1 MPDDGRMRFLRGALA
16 GDEPAL
22 ELATARALVTQARE
36 GLLEETVRIYRPVTP
51 VVVFGR
57 RDTRLPGFPDAV
69 TAARTAGF
77 APVVRATGGRAVAY
91 TEAAI
96 VVDHVGRATGVGGQD
111 ERFDTFGQR
120 FVELF
125 RGLGIDARLGAVP
138 GEYCPGAHS
147 VNARGME
154 KLVGTA
160 QRMVPGAWLF
170 SSLIVVGDEHRIRP
184 VLTEVYGHLE
194 QDFDAL
200 SVGSLTRE
208 RPGLD
213 LDHLET
219 LVMRAYG
226 LEPPGQSVPAALL
239 ELASS
244 LVAQHQIPPPP
255 EAQ

>member
-1 MPDDGRMRFLRGALA
+1 MDGA
-16 GDEPAL
+16 PAL
-22 ELATARALVTQARE
+22 ELAVARAMVTQARLGVLDE
-36 GLLEETVRIYRPVTP
+36 AVRIYRPSAP

-57 RDTRLPGFPDAV
+57 RDTRLPGFASAV
-69 TAARTAGF
+69 GAARRAGF
-77 APVVRATGGRAVAY
+77 EPVVRATGGRAVAY

-96 VVDHVGRATGVGGQD
+96 VVDQVRHAPGTGGQD
-111 ERFDTFGQR
+111 ERFTEFGNR
-120 FVELF
+120 FVALF
-125 RGLGIDARLGAVP
+125 RELGIDARVGAVP

-170 SSLIVVGDEHRIRP
+170 SSLIVVGDERRIRP
-184 VLTEVYGHLE
+184 VLAEVYGHLG

-219 LVMRAYG
+219 LVRSAHG
-226 LEPPGQSVPAALL
+226 VGGQGQPIGGDLL
-239 ELASS
+239 SLARS
-244 LVAQHQIPPPP
+244 LVAQH
-255 EAQ
+255 EVEGAAR

>member
-1 MPDDGRMRFLRGALA
+1 M
-16 GDEPAL
+16 
-22 ELATARALVTQARE
+22 ELAVARAMVTQARL
-36 GLLEETVRIYRPVTP
+36 GAVEEAVRIYQPSVP

-57 RDTRLPGFPDAV
+57 RDTRLPGFSSAV
-69 TAARTAGF
+69 GSARRAGF
-77 APVVRATGGRAVAY
+77 EPVVRATGGRAVAY

-96 VVDHVGRATGVGGQD
+96 VVDHVRHSSGLEGQD
-111 ERFDTFGQR
+111 ERFAEFGAR

-125 RGLGIDARLGAVP
+125 RALGIDARMGAVP

-170 SSLIVVGDEHRIRP
+170 SSLIVVGDERRIRP
-184 VLTEVYGHLE
+184 VLSEVYGHLG

-213 LDHLET
+213 LGHLET
-219 LVMRAYG
+219 LVMGAYG
-226 LEPPGQSVPAALL
+226 VARPGQPVPPELL
-239 ELASS
+239 AGARDV
-244 LVAQHQIPPPP
+244 VAQHRVAA
-255 EAQ
+255 EAEPQ